1 MTISD
6 SNLVF
11 DALRE
16 TADGEGVCGWAA
28 QRDRLEGLV
37 AVRAAPPVV
46 DAEPVQITGGGRR
59 P

>member
-1 MTISD
+1 MTIS
-6 SNLVF
+6 NTYLVF

-16 TADGEGVCGWAA
+16 TADGKGVCGWAA

-37 AVRAAPPVV
+37 AVRAAPSVV
-46 DAEPVQITGGGRR
+46 DAEPVQITGRGRR

>member
-1 MTISD
+1 MTL
-6 SNLVF
+6 SNAYLVF

-16 TADGEGVCGWAA
+16 TADGKGVCGWAA

-46 DAEPVQITGGGRR
+46 DAEPVQIAGRGRR